1 VAGLTVPD
9 SDDNLRGVHV
19 ELRDISKSFGGTHAL
34 EGVSLTIGRGSI
46 HALVGENGAGK
57 STLGK
62 IISGVHA
69 QDHGQLLLNGEPVRF
84 HSPRDAISRA
94 VILIAQEL
102 AVVPSLTVAQNVFLG
117 VEPAKAGF
125 QNRRELRR
133 RYAELAAS
141 VGFELDGDANA
152 GALRTADQQK
162 VEIMR
167 ALCRNAQLIVM
178 DEPTAALSRPDVEA
192 LHKVIRQLAR
202 NGTTVVL
209 VSHFLGE
216 VLELADEVTILR
228 DGRLVQTGPAAG
240 QTEESLMAAM
250 LGRSFDATFPPK
262 RSAAADAPVVLSVRD
277 LVAPGV
283 HDVSFDLRAGEILG
297 LAGLVGAGR
306 SEVARAIYRANRVH
320 AGTVT
325 VTAGTATAT
334 AGTVSGGTVTAGR
347 ATAGGQAAGTV
358 ALTGSPR
365 TALRAGVAMIPESRK
380 EQGLLLGRSVLENVS
395 LSNLAAVSR
404 AGLVRP
410 GPERRSV
417 RNVLTRVD
425 VRGGGPSMRAAAL
438 SGGNQQKLLFGRS
451 LLRDPRV
458 LIADEP
464 TRGVDVGAKRAIYE
478 LLTSLTASGLGVLLI
493 SSDVEEILG
502 LAHRV
507 LVMRG
512 GRVAAELAGDGVT
525 EAAILGAAFG
535 GVSPRPHSPSP
546 GPHSP
551 SPGPHSPSPGPH
563 SPSPGPH
570 SPSPRHEDVRKAP
583 PQ

>member
-1 VAGLTVPD
+1 VPD
-9 SDDNLRGVHV
+9 SENNLQGAHAG
-19 ELRDISKSFGGTHAL
+19 LRDISKSFGGTRAL
-34 EGVSLTIGRGSI
+34 EGVSLTVGRGSI

-62 IISGVHA
+62 IIAGVHTP
-69 QDHGQLLLNGEPVRF
+69 DGGQLLLDGEPVRF
-84 HSPRDAISRA
+84 HSPRDAIARG

-102 AVVPSLTVAQNVFLG
+102 AIVPSLTVEQNVFLG
-117 VEPAKAGF
+117 VEPRQAGF

-133 RYAELAAS
+133 KYNELAAS

-152 GALRTADQQK
+152 GSLRTADQQK
-162 VEIMR
+162 VEILR

-216 VLELADEVTILR
+216 VLELADTITILR
-228 DGRLVQTGPAAG
+228 DGRLVRTVPAAG
-240 QTEESLMAAM
+240 QTEDSLMAAM
-250 LGRSFDATFPPK
+250 LGRSVDATFPA
-262 RSAAADAPVVLSVRD
+262 RRLAAADAAVVLAVRD

-283 HDVSFDLRAGEILG
+283 NGVSFDLRAGEILG

-306 SEVARAIYRANRVH
+306 TEVARAIYRANRVQSGSVVI
-320 AGTVT
+320 GTGS
-325 VTAGTATAT
+325 A
-334 AGTVSGGTVTAGR
+334 VSGTPR
-347 ATAGGQAAGTV
+347 AAM
-358 ALTGSPR
+358 
-365 TALRAGVAMIPESRK
+365 RAGVAMIPESRK
-380 EQGLLLGRSVLENVS
+380 EQGLLLTRPVKENVS
-395 LSNLAAVSR
+395 LSSLAAVST
-404 AGLVRP
+404 AGVLRT
-410 GPERRSV
+410 GPERRTV
-417 RNVLTRVD
+417 RDILARVD
-425 VRGGGPSMRAAAL
+425 VRGGGIALPAAAL

-478 LLTSLTASGLGVLLI
+478 LLTSLTASGLGLLLI

-512 GRVAAELAGDGVT
+512 GRVTAELTGDDVT

-535 GVSPRPHSPSP
+535 AEIPPPSK
-546 GPHSP
+546 
-551 SPGPHSPSPGPH
+551 
-563 SPSPGPH
+563 
-570 SPSPRHEDVRKAP
+570 EVRE
-583 PQ
+583 

>member
-9 SDDNLRGVHV
+9 EEDSLRGEHV
-19 ELRDISKSFGGTHAL
+19 ELRDISKSFGGTRAL

-62 IISGVHA
+62 IVAGVYA
-69 QDHGQLLLNGEPVRF
+69 PDSGQLLLEGEPVRF
-84 HSPRDAISRA
+84 HSPRDAIARG

-102 AVVPSLTVAQNVFLG
+102 AIVPSLTVAQNVFLG
-117 VEPAKAGF
+117 VEPRLAGF
-125 QNRRELRR
+125 QKRGELRR
-133 RYAELAAS
+133 RYTELAAS

-152 GALRTADQQK
+152 GSLRTADQQK
-162 VEIMR
+162 VEILR

-178 DEPTAALSRPDVEA
+178 DEPTAALSRQDAES
-192 LHKVIRQLAR
+192 LHAVIQQLAR

-228 DGRLVQTGPAAG
+228 DGRLVQTVPAAG

-262 RSAAADAPVVLSVRD
+262 QPAAADAPVVLSVRD

-283 HDVSFDLRAGEILG
+283 SGVSLDLRAGEILG

-306 SEVARAIYRANRVH
+306 SEVARAIYRANRV
-320 AGTVT
+320 A
-325 VTAGTATAT
+325 
-334 AGTVSGGTVTAGR
+334 GGTVRVAS
-347 ATAGGQAAGTV
+347 GGQELSVTGT
-358 ALTGSPR
+358 PR
-365 TALRAGVAMIPESRK
+365 TALRSGLALIPESRK
-380 EQGLLLGRSVLENVS
+380 EQGLLLGRPVTENVTLAS
-395 LSNLAAVSR
+395 LAQVSR
-404 AGLVRP
+404 AGVVLR
-410 GPERRSV
+410 GPERRTV
-417 RNVLTRVD
+417 REILTRVD
-425 VRGGGPSMRAAAL
+425 VRGAGPALPVAAL

-507 LVMRG
+507 LVMRA
-512 GRVAAELAGDGVT
+512 GRVAAELAGDDVT
-525 EAAILGAAFG
+525 EAAILAAAFG
-535 GVSPRPHSPSP
+535 AERG
-546 GPHSP
+546 
-551 SPGPHSPSPGPH
+551 
-563 SPSPGPH
+563 
-570 SPSPRHEDVRKAP
+570 A
-583 PQ
+583 